1 MNAEEKRLEEAPHPA
16 RIKAIESPPSV
27 ERNRTRPAGHMV

>member
-16 RIKAIESPPSV
+16 RIKAIEFSAFS
-27 ERNRTRPAGHMV
+27 TTHSQA